1 MTRLSPATHAAR
13 VTLFIGAVAVV
24 GACGS
29 QRPFVPPAGDHLA
42 AGTWGGDNAGVIVSD
57 SDMHVHIGCT
67 YGDVTGRVP
76 LDSTGRF
83 TVTGSYMLRAYPI
96 QVGPTMPAQF
106 AGHVS
111 GGTLVLTVTVH
122 DTVAHSD
129 TVLGPATVVFGKTP
143 SMGPCPICRT
153 PADRKAHADKAS
165 PPPVRLRRSPAAR
178 AIERGRP

>member
-1 MTRLSPATHAAR
+1 MARLAPTTHA
-13 VTLFIGAVAVV
+13 VCLVLFISAVAVV

-29 QRPFVPPAGDHLA
+29 QSPLVQPAGDHLA
-42 AGTWGGDNAGVIVSD
+42 AGTWGGDKAGVIVSD

-96 QVGPTMPAQF
+96 AVGPTMPAQF

-111 GGTLVLTVTVH
+111 GGTLVLTVTVN

-153 PADRKAHADKAS
+153 PADRKAHANNAS
-165 PPPVRLRRSPAAR
+165 SPPVRLRRSPHAR